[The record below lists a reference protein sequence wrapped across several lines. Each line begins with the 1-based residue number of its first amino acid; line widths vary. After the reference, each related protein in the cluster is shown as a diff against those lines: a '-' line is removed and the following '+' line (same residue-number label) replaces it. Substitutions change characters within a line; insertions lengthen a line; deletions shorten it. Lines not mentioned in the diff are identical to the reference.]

1 MWSVFFEGLEF
12 AKVNIDF
19 TKLTTAH
26 GAMKILLT
34 GGTGLLGSEILRA
47 GSSQFEIYA
56 PPHGTVGNAESA
68 EIDLLEPVSLDRA
81 FNRFRPDVVIHTA
94 AETNV
99 DRCEREPERA
109 HRVNV
114 ASTEALARLC
124 GRANSKMV
132 FVSTDYVFD
141 GSRGLYSETDKPGP
155 VNNYGVTKLQA
166 ERRVAESLLKHLI
179 VRPSVIFGW
188 GGKKENFLR
197 WVLNRLNRGEPI
209 EVPPDHF
216 NSPTLAENLAANILR
231 AVKDDLRGTLHL
243 SGSERISR
251 FDFAVRI
258 ARWFGM
264 DSDLIKPLSMS
275 EIKSWV
281 AKRPRDSSLSVGKA
295 EAIGLKSVGV
305 ADALESL
312 KEGKH

>member
-1 MWSVFFEGLEF
+1 
-12 AKVNIDF
+12 
-19 TKLTTAH
+19 
-26 GAMKILLT
+26 MKILLT
-34 GGTGLLGSEILRA
+34 GGTGLLGSEILRP
-47 GSSQFEIYA
+47 GSGKFEIFA
-56 PPHGTVGNAESA
+56 PSHGTVRNAESA
-68 EIDLLEPVSLDRA
+68 QIDLLEPTSLDGA

-99 DRCEREPERA
+99 DRCETEPDRA

-124 GRANSKMV
+124 ARANSKMV
-132 FVSTDYVFD
+132 LVSTDYVFD
-141 GSRGLYSETDKPGP
+141 GSRGLYSETDQPRP

-166 ERRVAESLLKHLI
+166 ERKVAELQPMHLI

-188 GGKKENFLR
+188 GGRKENFFR
-197 WVLNRLNRGEPI
+197 WVLNRLDRGEFI
-209 EVPPDHF
+209 EVPSDHF
-216 NSPTLAENLAANILR
+216 NSPTLAENLAANILQ

-251 FDFAVRI
+251 FDFAIRI
-258 ARWFGM
+258 ARCFGM
-264 DSDLIKPLSMS
+264 DSDLIKPLDMS
-275 EIKSWV
+275 QIKSWV
-281 AKRPRDSSLSVGKA
+281 AKRPRDSSLSVRKA

-305 ADALESL
+305 TDALESL